1 MKKDMQRQVN
11 IKPEMQK
18 ELNKLK
24 ELVKKQVNMKFV
36 EDDQVIDVKFMNE
49 TNGLTIKVDT

>member
-24 ELVKKQVNMKFV
+24 ELVKKQVNMNFV
-36 EDDQVIDVKFMNE
+36 EDDQVIDVKFVNE
-49 TNGLTIKVDT
+49 TNG

>member
-36 EDDQVIDVKFMNE
+36 EDDQVIDVKFVNE